1 MFLAGFPLRKEK
13 GLLKFFTLKRRSF
26 GSVKVDKTRAKK
38 VTLLALAGTA
48 GFGLLMFLL
57 LQLLV
62 RVGFFGEVPNTR
74 DLKSL
79 ENNNSSEIYAQ
90 GGQLIGKYFIYDRTA
105 ISLAD
110 LSPYVVPALIS
121 TEDVR
126 FYEHGGTDF
135 RSMGRVLVKNILL
148 GQRSAGGGS
157 TLTRQLAKN
166 LYPRQRKGIVW
177 LVGEKFREGIIARR
191 LEKVYT
197 KDEILN
203 LYLNTVPFGENVFG
217 ISAGAQRFFSK
228 HPHELEAQEA
238 ATLVGMLKATS
249 SFNPRTNP
257 EASLERR
264 NVVLSQMEKYGHLN
278 KSTADSLRALPLTI
292 DYSPFSHIHGP
303 APYFREMIRIELQ
316 EWIAGYN
323 QKNGTAYNLYT
334 DGLKIY
340 TTLDFNL
347 QRLAERAF
355 ARQMKSLQEAT
366 NAHYRRADP
375 SRVRALLNQ
384 EMKRSARYASLQKA
398 GMNEADIIQAF
409 REPVNT
415 LVFDWDGGKT
425 VSISP
430 LDSIFASQQVVH
442 GGLVSIDPLTGNVKA
457 WIGGNNIR
465 FFQFDQVTS
474 QRQAGSAF
482 KPFVYAAALENG
494 TDPCE
499 MVSNEAPVFEAY
511 DNWSPQNHDGL
522 YNGYYSM
529 EGALAYSVNTVSAKY
544 IVDATF
550 DGVINLARAA
560 GIKGR
565 LPAVPSL
572 ALGTAEVSLLD
583 LTKAY
588 SIFANKGIPVEPR
601 YLLRIEDAHGK
612 ILYEAPAPR
621 QKEPALSPETAL
633 ILTQMMKSVVN
644 VGTAASLRTRI
655 GFEYE
660 LAGKTGTTQNN
671 SDSWFVGY
679 TPKLITG
686 VWVGLENPAFNRTYP
701 LPFGASRS
709 AVPIW
714 ADYHTSILQ
723 NSRTRPYMEGQF
735 DPMPEE
741 LTEWLNCPMY
751 LDSLPQTNILDRIF
765 GTPGEYPRERRE
777 DKSEPRRKGLLQRIL
792 EDLFPEKK

>member
-1 MFLAGFPLRKEK
+1 MKKRSSRSAKKNKLKAKKIALFILAGATGFA
-13 GLLKFFTLKRRSF
+13 LLT
-26 GSVKVDKTRAKK
+26 
-38 VTLLALAGTA
+38 
-48 GFGLLMFLL
+48 FLI
-57 LQLLV
+57 LQGMIRL
-62 RVGFFGEVPNTR
+62 GFFGELPNTT

-79 ENNNSSEIYAQ
+79 ENNNSSEIYAE
-90 GGQLIGKYFIYDRTA
+90 GGQLLGKYFLYDRTA
-105 ISLAD
+105 VTLAD
-110 LSPYVVPALIS
+110 LSTYVVPALIS
-121 TEDVR
+121 TEDLR
-126 FYEHGGTDF
+126 FYEHGGTDY

-166 LYPRQRKGIVW
+166 LYPRQRKGIFW

-191 LEKVYT
+191 LEKVYS

-228 HPHELEAQEA
+228 HPHDLKAQEA
-238 ATLVGMLKATS
+238 ATLIGMLKATS

-264 NVVLSQMEKYGHLN
+264 NVVLSQMEKYGHLIQ
-278 KSTADSLRALPLTI
+278 TQADSLKALPLTI

-303 APYFREMIRIELQ
+303 APYFREKIRLELQ
-316 EWIAGYN
+316 EWFANYN
-323 QKNGTAYNLYT
+323 QEHGTDYNLYT

-340 TTLDFNL
+340 TTLDFHL
-347 QRLAERAF
+347 QGQAERSF
-355 ARQMKSLQEAT
+355 ARQMKSLQQAT
-366 NAHYRRADP
+366 DAHYRNAAP
-375 SRVRALLNQ
+375 SRVRTLLNQ
-384 EMKRSARYASLQKA
+384 EMKRSPRYVALQKT
-398 GMNEADIIQAF
+398 GMSEPDIIEAF
-409 REPVNT
+409 SAPVNT
-415 LVFDWDGGKT
+415 LVFDWEGGKT

-430 LDSIFASQQVVH
+430 MDSIFASQKVVH
-442 GGLVSIDPLTGNVKA
+442 GGLVSIDPYTGDIKA

-465 FFQFDQVTS
+465 FFQYDQVAS
-474 QRQAGSAF
+474 ERQAGSAF
-482 KPFVYAAALENG
+482 KPFVYATALENG

-499 MVSNEAPVFEAY
+499 MVSNEAPVFEDN
-511 DNWSPQNHDGL
+511 DNWSPQNHDGR
-522 YNGYYSM
+522 YDGYYSM
-529 EGALAYSVNTVSAKY
+529 EGALTHSVNTVSAKY
-544 IVDATF
+544 VIDAGVN
-550 DGVINLARAA
+550 GVIDLARAA
-560 GIKGR
+560 GIQGR

-588 SIFANKGIPVEPR
+588 SIFANKGMPVEPR
-601 YLLRIEDAHGK
+601 YILRIEDAAGK
-612 ILYEAPAPR
+612 VLFKAPSPR
-621 QKEPALSPETAL
+621 AKDPVLSQETAL
-633 ILTQMMKSVVN
+633 MITQMLKSVVN

-660 LAGKTGTTQNN
+660 LAGKTGTTTNN

-686 VWVGLENPAFNRTYP
+686 VWVGLENSAFNNVYP

-714 ADYHTSILQ
+714 GDYHSSMLQ
-723 NSRTRPYMEGQF
+723 NSRTRPYLSGNFEPLSEDLMAMLE
-735 DPMPEE
+735 
-741 LTEWLNCPMY
+741 CPMF
-751 LDSLPQTNILDRIF
+751 LDSLPQPNLMERIF
-765 GTPGEYPRERRE
+765 GTPEDFPRERPEEKRRT
-777 DKSEPRRKGLLQRIL
+777 RRKGLLERLL

>member
-1 MFLAGFPLRKEK
+1 MKKRSSRSAKKSKPKAKKIALIILAG
-13 GLLKFFTLKRRSF
+13 G
-26 GSVKVDKTRAKK
+26 
-38 VTLLALAGTA
+38 A
-48 GFGLLMFLL
+48 GFA
-57 LQLLV
+57 LLV
-62 RVGFFGEVPNTR
+62 FLILQGLIRLGFFGEVPNTR

-79 ENNNSSEIYAQ
+79 ENNNSSEIYAER
-90 GGQLIGKYFIYDRTA
+90 GQLLGKYFIYDRTA

-110 LSPYVVPALIS
+110 LSPFVVPALIS

-126 FYEHGGTDF
+126 FYEHGGTDY
-135 RSMGRVLVKNILL
+135 RSMGRVLVKNILM

-166 LYPRQRKGIVW
+166 LYPRERRGILW

-228 HPHELEAQEA
+228 HPHDLLAQEA
-238 ATLVGMLKATS
+238 ATLIGMLKATS
-249 SFNPRTNP
+249 TYNPRTNP

-264 NVVLSQMEKYGHLN
+264 NVVLSQMEKYGHL
-278 KSTADSLRALPLTI
+278 SQDRADSIKALPLTI
-292 DYSPFSHIHGP
+292 EYSPFSHIHGP
-303 APYFREMIRIELQ
+303 APYFREMIRLELQ
-316 EWIAGYN
+316 DWIEKYN
-323 QKNGTAYNLYT
+323 KQQGTDYNLYT

-347 QRLAERAF
+347 QRLAERSF
-355 ARQMKSLQEAT
+355 SRQMKSLQQAT
-366 NAHYRRADP
+366 DAHYRNASS

-384 EMKRSARYASLQKA
+384 EMKRSSRYAALQKT
-398 GMNEADIIQAF
+398 GLNEPDIIEAF
-409 REPVNT
+409 SEPVNT

-430 LDSIFASQQVVH
+430 MDSIFASQKVVH
-442 GGLVSIDPLTGNVKA
+442 GGLVSIDPFTGNIKA

-465 FFQFDQVTS
+465 FFQYDQVAS
-474 QRQAGSAF
+474 VRQAGSAF

-499 MVSNEAPVFEAY
+499 MVSNEAPIFEEY
-511 DNWSPQNHDGL
+511 ENWSPQNHDGI
-522 YNGYYSM
+522 YDGFYSM
-529 EGALAYSVNTVSAKY
+529 EGALTYSVNTVSAKY
-544 IVDATF
+544 IVDAGF
-550 DGVINLARAA
+550 SGVIDLARAA
-560 GIKGR
+560 GIQGR

-601 YLLRIEDAHGK
+601 YILRIEDAAGK
-612 ILYEAPAPR
+612 TLFKAPSP
-621 QKEPALSPETAL
+621 PAKDPVLSQETSL
-633 ILTQMMKSVVN
+633 IMTQMMKSVVN

-655 GFEYE
+655 GFDYE

-679 TPKLITG
+679 TPKLVTG
-686 VWVGLENPAFNRTYP
+686 VWVGLENPSFNQVYP
-701 LPFGASRS
+701 LPFGSSRS

-714 ADYHTSILQ
+714 GDYHGSMLQ
-723 NSRTRPYMEGQF
+723 NSRTRPFMEGQF
-735 DPMPEE
+735 EPLPEDLAE
-741 LTEWLNCPMY
+741 LLNCPMY
-751 LDSLPQTNILDRIF
+751 LDSLPQPNILEMIF
-765 GTPGEYPRERRE
+765 GKPEDFPRERPDRKR
-777 DKSEPRRKGLLQRIL
+777 DTRRKGLLERIL